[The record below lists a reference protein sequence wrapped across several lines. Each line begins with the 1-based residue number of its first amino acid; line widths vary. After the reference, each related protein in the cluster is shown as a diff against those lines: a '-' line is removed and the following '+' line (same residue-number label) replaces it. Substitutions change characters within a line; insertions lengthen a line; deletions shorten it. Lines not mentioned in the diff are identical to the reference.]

1 MSGIIE
7 KPKED
12 KEDSLEDNSIK
23 KKDIFVGNLSL
34 YTCPDKLKIYF
45 SKFGDIESVR
55 VMIHSETR
63 RSRRFGFISF
73 SNEDSVKSVLKY
85 QETQKFYLDGCRLD
99 VKNAFKKSDEEGG
112 VLPVQRTKKPF
123 VPKSVFE
130 SFKSSPNVGD
140 KKNFVGGLGQ
150 DIIEEDIQE
159 CFSKFGEIKKIHLIT
174 DKETNRSRGFCFILF
189 ANEISANLALASKTV
204 YIKGK
209 QVDIK
214 KAVSNSVKSS
224 CPSSGPMLCNQL
236 ATTSN
241 VATPIYALQEAST
254 NIATPVYPWPFTQT
268 WPSLNLTNLNTA
280 LWNQIQASANLSQAP
295 TRMELPNQ
303 ARYTPYPLTTLLAG
317 NANLP
322 TTFEQDPAA
331 ALY

>member
-45 SKFGDIESVR
+45 SKFGAIESVR

-73 SNEDSVKSVLKY
+73 SNEDSVKSVLEY
-85 QETQKFYLDGCRLD
+85 QESQKFYLDGCRLD
-99 VKNAFKKSDEEGG
+99 VKNAFKKSNEEGG

-140 KKNFVGGLGQ
+140 KKIFVGGLGQ
-150 DIIEEDIQE
+150 EIIEEDVQE

-174 DKETNRSRGFCFILF
+174 DRETNRSRGFCFILF
-189 ANEISANLALASKTV
+189 ANEISASLALASKTV
-204 YIKGK
+204 FIKGK

-224 CPSSGPMLCNQL
+224 CHSLGPMLCSPL
-236 ATTSN
+236 ASAN
-241 VATPIYALQEAST
+241 VVAPIYALQEASP
-254 NIATPVYPWPFTQT
+254 NITTP
-268 WPSLNLTNLNTA
+268 L
-280 LWNQIQASANLSQAP
+280 
-295 TRMELPNQ
+295 
-303 ARYTPYPLTTLLAG
+303 YT
-317 NANLP
+317 
-322 TTFEQDPAA
+322 
-331 ALY
+331 